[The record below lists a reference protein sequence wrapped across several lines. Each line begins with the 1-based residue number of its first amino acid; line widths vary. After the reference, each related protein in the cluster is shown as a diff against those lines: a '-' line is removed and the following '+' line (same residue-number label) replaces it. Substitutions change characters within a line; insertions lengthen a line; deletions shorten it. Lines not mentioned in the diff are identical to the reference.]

1 MQIGFPSYL
10 LLLLTILAAVW
21 GGRIDCVGRFL
32 SGAVLIVILSR
43 LFLAGL
49 SQIRLSEGRRQASF
63 YPQLLANGL
72 LVSFVWAGGL
82 SFLLYNLSFGRIDNL
97 LPGLSSNMWGMLCI
111 GLVPAG
117 LILQTRSL
125 SRIIGVD
132 VAFRL
137 VEFLSLSVF
146 MTGALILT
154 GLHRLS
160 SESMLGLWILS
171 LTLNAAGA
179 VIIIWL
185 KTSIRKAISLE
196 LLRETLISGMK
207 PFWVDFLSV
216 LNYFMPLL
224 FCSRFLPWHQ
234 TGMFALTL
242 VLSEAV
248 WRTALFI
255 KNRSPLAAVGS
266 GISLRHFRR
275 QEFSFCVR
283 TGIWAG
289 VFVLIVGG
297 VLFGQVFRALFSE
310 AWLLLFL
317 VPGMVFHLITR
328 LLSEMFEEGEDYFLL
343 VSSGAIAFAVNFD
356 LSLLLVGGLGL
367 AGAGFTFFLTQAA
380 MAVFYLSVYRKHE
393 GLRTR
398 ELWTEVKTAAHRRNV
413 AKGERQ

>member
-1 MQIGFPSYL
+1 
-10 LLLLTILAAVW
+10 
-21 GGRIDCVGRFL
+21 
-32 SGAVLIVILSR
+32 
-43 LFLAGL
+43 
-49 SQIRLSEGRRQASF
+49 
-63 YPQLLANGL
+63 
-72 LVSFVWAGGL
+72 
-82 SFLLYNLSFGRIDNL
+82 
-97 LPGLSSNMWGMLCI
+97 
-111 GLVPAG
+111 
-117 LILQTRSL
+117 
-125 SRIIGVD
+125 
-132 VAFRL
+132 
-137 VEFLSLSVF
+137 
-146 MTGALILT
+146 
-154 GLHRLS
+154 
-160 SESMLGLWILS
+160 
-171 LTLNAAGA
+171 
-179 VIIIWL
+179 
-185 KTSIRKAISLE
+185 
-196 LLRETLISGMK
+196 
-207 PFWVDFLSV
+207 
-216 LNYFMPLL
+216 
-224 FCSRFLPWHQ
+224 
-234 TGMFALTL
+234 MFALTL

-356 LSLLLVGGLGL
+356 LSLLLVSGLGL

-398 ELWTEVKTAAHRRNV
+398 ELWTEVKTVAHRRNV